1 MQNNSPTFE
10 VHESRTPKDRSII
23 NCLIPGVAYAS
34 SLRFFPRKLEAYA
47 TYLSNAP
54 TRAIFDANHLKVLDG
69 FSTLKTRSSRGFVL
83 LMVLV
88 AIIVVGVAMTASA
101 RRSLLASVSA
111 IESQQ
116 SIQRRWGSY
125 SCQLTLLAAAPS
137 LFEFT
142 ERSTRQGRGKA
153 KALPA
158 ILEDRII
165 LGDQVFDLLV
175 ADEDAKANLNAIY
188 DMGGLQAVEKAV
200 SDLAGTFESRTS
212 RLTPVRASASTLTA
226 KKSGNQKSK
235 LSGNADSSNSATDVA
250 EEAPKTN
257 NSFPAFRSWGEVFD
271 LVQVSQIAGE
281 DRQVA
286 KMTRN
291 LTLFGTGQL
300 NVFRAADETVLAVCQ
315 SAVTKGLG
323 NRVLSAIRE
332 TSIRETDLLLERTVQ
347 NEDDRQK
354 LRVLLGSNS
363 RSFSIWIETSTK
375 NSRQQRFAVQ
385 SPNNFGNIQ
394 IIEFSFE

>member
-1 MQNNSPTFE
+1 
-10 VHESRTPKDRSII
+10 
-23 NCLIPGVAYAS
+23 VAYAS

-47 TYLSNAP
+47 TYLSKAP
-54 TRAIFDANHLKVLDG
+54 THSIVAATHLKLHDG

-101 RRSLLASVSA
+101 RRSLLASISA

-125 SCQLTLLAAAPS
+125 SCQMTLLAAAPR

-142 ERSTRQGRGKA
+142 DQSTRQGRGKA

-188 DMGGLQAVEKAV
+188 DIGGLRAVEKAV

-212 RLTPVRASASTLTA
+212 RLTPVRASLSTLTA

-235 LSGNADSSNSATDVA
+235 LSGNADSSNTATDVA

-257 NSFPAFRSWGEVFD
+257 NAFPAFRSWGEVFD

-300 NVFRAADETVLAVCQ
+300 NVFRASDETILAVCQ
-315 SAVTKGLG
+315 SSVTKGLG
-323 NRVLSAIRE
+323 NRVLSAIRD
-332 TSIRETDLLLERTVQ
+332 TSIPEINLLLERTVE
-347 NEDDRQK
+347 NEEDRQK

-363 RSFSIWIETSTK
+363 RSFSIWIETTTK

-385 SPNNFGNIQ
+385 SPNNFGNVQ
-394 IIEFSFE
+394 ITEFSFE

>member
-1 MQNNSPTFE
+1 MINKPLTFLQMPTSLGEVGFKNSKRANPA
-10 VHESRTPKDRSII
+10 RS
-23 NCLIPGVAYAS
+23 
-34 SLRFFPRKLEAYA
+34 
-47 TYLSNAP
+47 
-54 TRAIFDANHLKVLDG
+54 
-69 FSTLKTRSSRGFVL
+69 GFVL

-88 AIIVVGVAMTASA
+88 AIILVGVAMTASA
-101 RRSLLASVSA
+101 RRSLLASLSA

-125 SCQLTLLAAAPS
+125 SCQKTLLASAPS
-137 LFEFT
+137 LFELAD
-142 ERSTRQGRGKA
+142 RSVRQGRGQA

-158 ILEDRII
+158 VLEDRVV

-188 DMGGLQAVEKAV
+188 DIGGLRAAENAV
-200 SDLAGTFESRTS
+200 SDLAGTFEARTS

-226 KKSGNQKSK
+226 KKASSQKSK
-235 LSGNADSSNSATDVA
+235 LSGSSDSTSPQIAPADETPAII
-250 EEAPKTN
+250 

-271 LVQVSQIAGE
+271 LVQVTQMAGE

-286 KMTRN
+286 KMTRK

-300 NVFRAADETVLAVCQ
+300 NVFRASDETILAVCQ
-315 SAVTKGLG
+315 AALPKALG
-323 NRVLSAIRE
+323 NRVLLAIRDA
-332 TSIRETDLLLERTVQ
+332 SIRETDLLLERTVQ
-347 NEDDRQK
+347 NEEERQK
-354 LRVLLGSNS
+354 LLVLLGSSS
-363 RSFSIWIETSTK
+363 RSFSIWIETNAK

-394 IIEFSFE
+394 VTEFSFE

>member
-1 MQNNSPTFE
+1 
-10 VHESRTPKDRSII
+10 
-23 NCLIPGVAYAS
+23 
-34 SLRFFPRKLEAYA
+34 
-47 TYLSNAP
+47 
-54 TRAIFDANHLKVLDG
+54 
-69 FSTLKTRSSRGFVL
+69 
-83 LMVLV
+83 
-88 AIIVVGVAMTASA
+88 
-101 RRSLLASVSA
+101 
-111 IESQQ
+111 
-116 SIQRRWGSY
+116 
-125 SCQLTLLAAAPS
+125 
-137 LFEFT
+137 
-142 ERSTRQGRGKA
+142 
-153 KALPA
+153 
-158 ILEDRII
+158 
-165 LGDQVFDLLV
+165 
-175 ADEDAKANLNAIY
+175 
-188 DMGGLQAVEKAV
+188 
-200 SDLAGTFESRTS
+200 
-212 RLTPVRASASTLTA
+212 VRASASTLTA

-300 NVFRAADETVLAVCQ
+300 NVFRASDETVLAVCQ

-347 NEDDRQK
+347 NEEDRQK